1 MKRDVGY
8 YELNVFFTMP
18 LADTEIENELQITI
32 TATVSF
38 MDVENGP
45 RWGMTCKNLIFWKV
59 SWSLQASFI
68 DVWDKLQE
76 TETVR

>member
-45 RWGMTCKNLIFWKV
+45 RWGMTCKKPNILESFMV
-59 SWSLQASFI
+59 VASE
-68 DVWDKLQE
+68 LH
-76 TETVR
+76 